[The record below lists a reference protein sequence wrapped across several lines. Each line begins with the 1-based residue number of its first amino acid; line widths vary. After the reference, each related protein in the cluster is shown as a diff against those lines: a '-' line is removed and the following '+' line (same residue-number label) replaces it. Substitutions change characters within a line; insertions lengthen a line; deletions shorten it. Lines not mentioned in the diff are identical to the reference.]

1 MDLLQMNKSF
11 LKYIL
16 FAAVALAVVSS
27 CATRRKLMN
36 LVNASDSTA
45 TVQLA
50 LAKEADYLPE
60 MKNDLSASRDT
71 LTVKDDDGREF
82 LLMKAVKDEETGEMV
97 ATEVI
102 EAAKVTARF
111 RNVAERHGKVD
122 LAFQIMV
129 PPSMMDTKW
138 QLRFYP
144 DMFVMGDSLRL
155 EPVIITGRDYRKAQ
169 LRGYELYDKFLAKI
183 VQDTTKFIDIEQLEI
198 FLQRNIPQLYAFKSD
213 SSYVD
218 ESRFNTVY
226 GVSQRQAVEHYTN
239 KVARRINERRKNK
252 REAMYAKYVKVPI
265 VTEGIRLD
273 SVVVNTD
280 GDFVYYYVQTIN
292 TRPKLRKVD
301 VKLSG
306 EIFESDKRIYTIP
319 VTEPLTFYIS
329 SISAFVDNTEKYL
342 TKVIER
348 RATANTECRIDF
360 EAGKSEIKMDYAD
373 NAYEINM
380 ISKTI
385 ASLLENKDFDL
396 DSIIVRA
403 TASPEGRFTLNSSLA
418 QKRSEAVSSYF
429 SKYIEAYK
437 DSLRQEAGF
446 SMSFNGEEQKIV
458 AAEKPVDIRF
468 TPRCIPENWDDL
480 DALVDKDVV
489 MNPDQ
494 KSDYF
499 NVRSESNPDVRE
511 ARMKNQA
518 YYRYMKETLYPKLR
532 TVKFNCYLHRKG
544 MIKDTVHTTVL
555 DSTYMRGVQELRD
568 MNYAEAL
575 ALLIPYDDFNTAVAY
590 VGMDRN
596 VNAMRIL
603 SKLEKT
609 AQVNYLM
616 AILYSRSGDFNNA
629 VQHYVTS
636 CRQNPS
642 YRFRGNLDPEISVL
656 IKQYGLNSEEND
668 RIFD

>member
-1 MDLLQMNKSF
+1 MNKNF
-11 LKYIL
+11 LKYLL

-60 MKNDLSASRDT
+60 MKNNLSASRDT

-183 VQDTTKFIDIEQLEI
+183 VKDTTVFIDIEQLEI

-403 TASPEGRFTLNSSLA
+403 TASPEGTFTLNSSLA
-418 QKRSEAVSSYF
+418 QKRSEAVSAYF

-499 NVRSESNPDVRE
+499 SVRSESNPDVRE

-616 AILYSRSGDFNNA
+616 AILYSRSGDLNNA

>member
-1 MDLLQMNKSF
+1 MKNRF
-11 LKYIL
+11 LKCI
-16 FAAVALAVVSS
+16 FVAVVALSVVSS
-27 CATRRKLMN
+27 CATRRKLAN
-36 LVNASDSTA
+36 LMSEDST
-45 TVQLA
+45 TNVQLA
-50 LAKEADYLPE
+50 LANEADYLPE
-60 MKNDLSASRDT
+60 MKNDLKASRDT

-102 EAAKVTARF
+102 DAAKVTARF

-144 DMFVMGDSLRL
+144 DMFVMEDSLRL
-155 EPVIITGRDYRKAQ
+155 DPVIITGGDYRKAQ
-169 LRGYELYDKFLAKI
+169 LRGYQLYDKFLSKI
-183 VQDTTKFIDIEQLEI
+183 IQDTTKFIDLEQLEI

-213 SSYVD
+213 TSFVD
-218 ESRFNTVY
+218 ESQFNSVY

-239 KVARRINERRKNK
+239 KVARNINERRKSK
-252 REAMYAKYVKVPI
+252 RDAMYAKYVRVPI

-273 SVVVNTD
+273 SVVVNTE
-280 GDFVYYYVQTIN
+280 GEFVYYYVQTIN

-306 EIFESDKRIYTIP
+306 EIFESDKRIYNIP

-360 EAGKSEIKMDYAD
+360 EAGKSVIKTDYAE

-380 ISKTI
+380 ISRTI

-403 TASPEGRFTLNSSLA
+403 TASPEGSFTLNSSLA
-418 QKRSEAVSSYF
+418 QKRSEAVSAYF
-429 SKYIEAYK
+429 SKYIESYK
-437 DSLRQEAGF
+437 DSLKREAGF
-446 SMSFNGEEQKIV
+446 SMSFNGEEQKIE

-480 DALVDKDVV
+480 DALVDKDMV

-499 NVRSESNPDVRE
+499 SIRAESNPDVRE
-511 ARMKNQA
+511 SKMKNQA

-555 DSTYMRGVQELRD
+555 DSVYMRGVQELKD

-575 ALLIPYDDFNTAVAY
+575 ALLSPYDDFNTAVAY

-596 VNAMRIL
+596 LNAMRIL

-609 AQVNYLM
+609 AQVNYLL

-636 CRQNPS
+636 VRQNPS

-668 RIFD
+668 RIFE

>member
-1 MDLLQMNKSF
+1 MNKSF

-155 EPVIITGRDYRKAQ
+155 EPVIITGGGYRKAQ

-429 SKYIEAYK
+429 SKYIESYK
-437 DSLRQEAGF
+437 DSLKREAGF

-499 NVRSESNPDVRE
+499 SIRAESNPDVRE
-511 ARMKNQA
+511 SKMKNQA

>member
-1 MDLLQMNKSF
+1 MNKSF

-616 AILYSRSGDFNNA
+616 AILYSRSGDLNNA

>member
-1 MDLLQMNKSF
+1 MNKNF
-11 LKYIL
+11 LKYLL

-60 MKNDLSASRDT
+60 MKNNLSASRDT

-155 EPVIITGRDYRKAQ
+155 EPVIITGGGYRKAQ

-403 TASPEGRFTLNSSLA
+403 TASPEGTFTLNSSLA
-418 QKRSEAVSSYF
+418 QKRSEAVSAYF

-499 NVRSESNPDVRE
+499 SVRSESNPDVRE

-616 AILYSRSGDFNNA
+616 AILYSRSGDLNNA

>member
-1 MDLLQMNKSF
+1 MNKSF

-155 EPVIITGRDYRKAQ
+155 EPVIITGGGYRKAQ

-418 QKRSEAVSSYF
+418 QKRSEAVSAYF

>member
-1 MDLLQMNKSF
+1 MNKSF

-155 EPVIITGRDYRKAQ
+155 EPVIITGGDYRKAQ

-218 ESRFNTVY
+218 ESQFNSVY

>member
-1 MDLLQMNKSF
+1 MNKSF

-218 ESRFNTVY
+218 ESRFNSVY

-499 NVRSESNPDVRE
+499 SVRSESNPDVRE

>member
-1 MDLLQMNKSF
+1 MNKSF

-155 EPVIITGRDYRKAQ
+155 EPVIITGGDYRKAQ

-226 GVSQRQAVEHYTN
+226 GVSHRQAVEHYTN

>member
-1 MDLLQMNKSF
+1 MNKNF
-11 LKYIL
+11 LKYLL

-60 MKNDLSASRDT
+60 MKNNLSASRDT

-155 EPVIITGRDYRKAQ
+155 EPVIITGGGYRKAQ

-183 VQDTTKFIDIEQLEI
+183 VKDTTVFIDIEQLEI

-403 TASPEGRFTLNSSLA
+403 TASPEGTFTLNSSLA
-418 QKRSEAVSSYF
+418 QKRSEAVSAYF

>member
-1 MDLLQMNKSF
+1 MNKSF

-218 ESRFNTVY
+218 ESQFNSVY

-239 KVARRINERRKNK
+239 KVARRINERRKSK

-403 TASPEGRFTLNSSLA
+403 TASPEGTFTLNSSLA
-418 QKRSEAVSSYF
+418 QKRSEAVSAYF

-499 NVRSESNPDVRE
+499 SVRSESNPDVRE

-616 AILYSRSGDFNNA
+616 AILYSRSGDLNNA

>member
-1 MDLLQMNKSF
+1 MKNRF
-11 LKYIL
+11 LKCI
-16 FAAVALAVVSS
+16 FIAVVALSVVSS
-27 CATRRKLMN
+27 CATRRKLAN
-36 LVNASDSTA
+36 LMSEDSTA
-45 TVQLA
+45 NVQLA
-50 LAKEADYLPE
+50 LANEADYLPE
-60 MKNDLSASRDT
+60 MKNDLKASRDT

-102 EAAKVTARF
+102 DAAKVTARF

-144 DMFVMGDSLRL
+144 DMFVMEDSLRL
-155 EPVIITGRDYRKAQ
+155 DPVIITGGDYRKAQ
-169 LRGYELYDKFLAKI
+169 LRGYQLYDKFLSKI
-183 VQDTTKFIDIEQLEI
+183 IQDTTKFIDLEQLEI

-213 SSYVD
+213 TSFVD
-218 ESRFNTVY
+218 ESQFNSVY

-239 KVARRINERRKNK
+239 KVARNINERRKSK
-252 REAMYAKYVKVPI
+252 RDAMYAKYVRVPI

-273 SVVVNTD
+273 SVVVNTE
-280 GDFVYYYVQTIN
+280 GEFVYYYVQTIN
-292 TRPKLRKVD
+292 TRPKLRKVN

-306 EIFESDKRIYTIP
+306 EIFESDKRIYNIP

-360 EAGKSEIKMDYAD
+360 EAGKSVIKTDYAE

-380 ISKTI
+380 ISRTI

-403 TASPEGRFTLNSSLA
+403 TASPEGSFTLNSSLA
-418 QKRSEAVSSYF
+418 QKRSEAVSAYF
-429 SKYIEAYK
+429 SKYIESYK
-437 DSLRQEAGF
+437 DSLKREAGF
-446 SMSFNGEEQKIV
+446 SMSFNGEEQKV
-458 AAEKPVDIRF
+458 EAAEKPVDIRF

-499 NVRSESNPDVRE
+499 SIRAESNPDVRE
-511 ARMKNQA
+511 SKMKNQA

-555 DSTYMRGVQELRD
+555 DSVYMRGVQELKD

-575 ALLIPYDDFNTAVAY
+575 ALLSPYDDFNTAVAY

-596 VNAMRIL
+596 LNAMRIL

-609 AQVNYLM
+609 AQVNYLL

-636 CRQNPS
+636 VRQNPS

-668 RIFD
+668 RIFE

>member
-1 MDLLQMNKSF
+1 MNKSF

-155 EPVIITGRDYRKAQ
+155 EPVIITGGDYRKAQ

-218 ESRFNTVY
+218 ESQFNTVY

-348 RATANTECRIDF
+348 CATANTECRIDF

-616 AILYSRSGDFNNA
+616 AILYSRSGDLNNA

>member
-1 MDLLQMNKSF
+1 MNKSF

-155 EPVIITGRDYRKAQ
+155 EPVIITGGDYRKAQ

-218 ESRFNTVY
+218 ESQFNTVY

-418 QKRSEAVSSYF
+418 QKRSEAVSAYF

>member
-1 MDLLQMNKSF
+1 MNKNF
-11 LKYIL
+11 LKYLL

-60 MKNDLSASRDT
+60 MKNNLSASRDT

-403 TASPEGRFTLNSSLA
+403 TASPEGTFTLNSSLA

-499 NVRSESNPDVRE
+499 SVRSESNPDVRE

>member
-1 MDLLQMNKSF
+1 MNKSF

-60 MKNDLSASRDT
+60 MKNNLSASRDT

-155 EPVIITGRDYRKAQ
+155 EPVIITGGGYRKAQ

-183 VQDTTKFIDIEQLEI
+183 VKDTTVFIDIEQLEI

-213 SSYVD
+213 TSYVD

-616 AILYSRSGDFNNA
+616 AILYSRSGDLNNA

>member
-1 MDLLQMNKSF
+1 MNKSF

-60 MKNDLSASRDT
+60 MKNNLSASRDT

-155 EPVIITGRDYRKAQ
+155 EPVIITGGGYRKAQ

-403 TASPEGRFTLNSSLA
+403 TASPEGTFTLNSSLA
-418 QKRSEAVSSYF
+418 QKRSEAVSAYF

-616 AILYSRSGDFNNA
+616 AILYSRSGDLNNA

>member
-1 MDLLQMNKSF
+1 MNKSF

-60 MKNDLSASRDT
+60 MKNDLSASRYT

-155 EPVIITGRDYRKAQ
+155 EPVIITGGDYRKAQ

-218 ESRFNTVY
+218 ESQFNTVY

-403 TASPEGRFTLNSSLA
+403 TASPEGTFTLNSSLA
-418 QKRSEAVSSYF
+418 QKRSEAVSAYF

-511 ARMKNQA
+511 AWMKNQA

-656 IKQYGLNSEEND
+656 IKQYGLNSEEHD
-668 RIFD
+668 RIFDCFN

>member
-1 MDLLQMNKSF
+1 MNKSF

-155 EPVIITGRDYRKAQ
+155 EPVIITGGGYRKAQ

-642 YRFRGNLDPEISVL
+642 YRFRGNLDPAISVL

>member
-1 MDLLQMNKSF
+1 MNKSF

-60 MKNDLSASRDT
+60 MKNNLSASRDT

-155 EPVIITGRDYRKAQ
+155 EPVIITGGGYRKAQ

-218 ESRFNTVY
+218 ESQFNTVY

>member
-1 MDLLQMNKSF
+1 MNKSF

-155 EPVIITGRDYRKAQ
+155 EPVIITGGGYRKAQ

-218 ESRFNTVY
+218 ESQFNTVY

-418 QKRSEAVSSYF
+418 QKRSEAVSAYF

>member
-1 MDLLQMNKSF
+1 MNKNF
-11 LKYIL
+11 LKYLL

-155 EPVIITGRDYRKAQ
+155 EPVIITGGGYRKAQ

-183 VQDTTKFIDIEQLEI
+183 VKDTTVFIDIEQLEI

-499 NVRSESNPDVRE
+499 SVRSESNPDVRE

-555 DSTYMRGVQELRD
+555 DSTYMRGVKELRD

>member
-1 MDLLQMNKSF
+1 MNKSF

-155 EPVIITGRDYRKAQ
+155 EPVIITGGGYRKAQ

-239 KVARRINERRKNK
+239 KVARRINERRKSK

-403 TASPEGRFTLNSSLA
+403 TASPEGTFTLNSSLA
-418 QKRSEAVSSYF
+418 QKRSEAVSAYF

>member
-1 MDLLQMNKSF
+1 MKNRF
-11 LKYIL
+11 LKCI
-16 FAAVALAVVSS
+16 FVAVVALSVVSS
-27 CATRRKLMN
+27 CATRRKLAN
-36 LVNASDSTA
+36 LMSEDST
-45 TVQLA
+45 TNVQLA
-50 LAKEADYLPE
+50 LANEADYLPE
-60 MKNDLSASRDT
+60 MKNDLKASRDT

-102 EAAKVTARF
+102 DAAKVTARF

-144 DMFVMGDSLRL
+144 DMFVMEDSLRL
-155 EPVIITGRDYRKAQ
+155 DPVIITGGDYRKAQ
-169 LRGYELYDKFLAKI
+169 LRGYQLYDKFLSKI
-183 VQDTTKFIDIEQLEI
+183 IQDTTKFIDLEQLEI

-213 SSYVD
+213 TSFVD
-218 ESRFNTVY
+218 ESQFNSVY

-239 KVARRINERRKNK
+239 KVARNINERRKSK
-252 REAMYAKYVKVPI
+252 RDAMYAKYVRVPI

-273 SVVVNTD
+273 SVVVNTE
-280 GDFVYYYVQTIN
+280 GEFVYYYVQTIN

-306 EIFESDKRIYTIP
+306 EIFESDKRIYNIP

-360 EAGKSEIKMDYAD
+360 EAGKSVIKTDYAE

-380 ISKTI
+380 ISRTI

-403 TASPEGRFTLNSSLA
+403 TASPEGSFTLNSSLA
-418 QKRSEAVSSYF
+418 QKRSEAVSAYF
-429 SKYIEAYK
+429 SKYIESYK
-437 DSLRQEAGF
+437 DSLKREAGF
-446 SMSFNGEEQKIV
+446 SMSFNGEEQKV
-458 AAEKPVDIRF
+458 EAAEKPVDIRF

-499 NVRSESNPDVRE
+499 SIRAESNPDVRE
-511 ARMKNQA
+511 SKMKNQA

-555 DSTYMRGVQELRD
+555 DSVYMRGVQELKD

-575 ALLIPYDDFNTAVAY
+575 ALLSPYDDFNTAVAY

-596 VNAMRIL
+596 LNAMRIL

-609 AQVNYLM
+609 AQVNYLL

-636 CRQNPS
+636 VRQNPS

-668 RIFD
+668 RIFE

>member
-1 MDLLQMNKSF
+1 MNKSF

-60 MKNDLSASRDT
+60 MKNDLNASRDT

-218 ESRFNTVY
+218 ESQFNTVY

-575 ALLIPYDDFNTAVAY
+575 ALLSPYDDFNTAVAY

-616 AILYSRSGDFNNA
+616 AILYSRSGDLNNA

>member
-1 MDLLQMNKSF
+1 MKNRF
-11 LKYIL
+11 LKCI
-16 FAAVALAVVSS
+16 FVAVVALSVVSS
-27 CATRRKLMN
+27 CATRRKLAN
-36 LVNASDSTA
+36 LMSEDSTA
-45 TVQLA
+45 NVQLA
-50 LAKEADYLPE
+50 LANEADYLPE
-60 MKNDLSASRDT
+60 MKNDLKASRDT

-102 EAAKVTARF
+102 DAAKVTARF

-144 DMFVMGDSLRL
+144 DMFVMEDSLRL
-155 EPVIITGRDYRKAQ
+155 DPVIITGGDYRKAQ
-169 LRGYELYDKFLAKI
+169 LRGYQLYDKFLSKI
-183 VQDTTKFIDIEQLEI
+183 IQDTTKFIDLEQLEI

-213 SSYVD
+213 TSFVD
-218 ESRFNTVY
+218 ESQFNSVY

-239 KVARRINERRKNK
+239 KVARNINERRKSK
-252 REAMYAKYVKVPI
+252 RDAMYAKYVRVPI

-273 SVVVNTD
+273 SVVVNTE
-280 GDFVYYYVQTIN
+280 GEFVYYYVQTIN

-306 EIFESDKRIYTIP
+306 EIFESDKRIYNIP

-360 EAGKSEIKMDYAD
+360 EAGKSVIKTDYAE

-380 ISKTI
+380 ISRTI

-403 TASPEGRFTLNSSLA
+403 TASPEGSFTLNSSLA
-418 QKRSEAVSSYF
+418 QKRSEAVSAYF
-429 SKYIEAYK
+429 SKYIESYK
-437 DSLRQEAGF
+437 DSLKREAGF
-446 SMSFNGEEQKIV
+446 SMSFNGEEQKIE

-499 NVRSESNPDVRE
+499 SIRAESNPDVRE
-511 ARMKNQA
+511 SKMKNQA

-555 DSTYMRGVQELRD
+555 DSVYMRGVQELKD

-575 ALLIPYDDFNTAVAY
+575 ALLSPYDDFNTAVAY

-596 VNAMRIL
+596 LNAMRIL

-609 AQVNYLM
+609 AQVNYLL

-636 CRQNPS
+636 VRQNPS

>member
-1 MDLLQMNKSF
+1 MNKSF

-155 EPVIITGRDYRKAQ
+155 EPVIITGGDYRKAQ

-418 QKRSEAVSSYF
+418 QKRSEAVSAYF

-499 NVRSESNPDVRE
+499 SVRSESNPDVRE

>member
-1 MDLLQMNKSF
+1 MNKSF

-155 EPVIITGRDYRKAQ
+155 EPVIITGGGYRKAQ

-239 KVARRINERRKNK
+239 KVARRINERRKSK

>member
-1 MDLLQMNKSF
+1 MNKSF
-11 LKYIL
+11 LKYLL

-60 MKNDLSASRDT
+60 MKNNLSASRDT

-155 EPVIITGRDYRKAQ
+155 EPVIITGGGYRKAQ

-239 KVARRINERRKNK
+239 KVARRINERRKSK

-403 TASPEGRFTLNSSLA
+403 TASPEGTFTLNSSLA
-418 QKRSEAVSSYF
+418 QKRSEAVSAYF

>member
-1 MDLLQMNKSF
+1 MNKSF

-36 LVNASDSTA
+36 LVNASDSTT

-213 SSYVD
+213 SSYID
-218 ESRFNTVY
+218 ESQFNTVY

-499 NVRSESNPDVRE
+499 SVRSESNPDVRE

>member
-1 MDLLQMNKSF
+1 MKNRF
-11 LKYIL
+11 LKYI
-16 FAAVALAVVSS
+16 FVAVVALSVVSS
-27 CATRRKLMN
+27 CATRRKLAN
-36 LVNASDSTA
+36 LMSEDSTA
-45 TVQLA
+45 NVQLA
-50 LAKEADYLPE
+50 LANEADYLPE
-60 MKNDLSASRDT
+60 MKNDLKASRDT

-102 EAAKVTARF
+102 DAAKVTARF

-144 DMFVMGDSLRL
+144 DMFVMEDSLRL
-155 EPVIITGRDYRKAQ
+155 DPVIITGGDYRKAQ
-169 LRGYELYDKFLAKI
+169 LRGYQLYDKFLSKI
-183 VQDTTKFIDIEQLEI
+183 IQDTTKFIDLEQLEI

-213 SSYVD
+213 TSFVD
-218 ESRFNTVY
+218 ESQFNSVY

-239 KVARRINERRKNK
+239 KVARNINERRKSK
-252 REAMYAKYVKVPI
+252 RDAMYAKYVRVPI

-273 SVVVNTD
+273 SVVVNTE
-280 GDFVYYYVQTIN
+280 GEFVYYYVQTIN

-306 EIFESDKRIYTIP
+306 EIFEGDKRIYNIP

-360 EAGKSEIKMDYAD
+360 EAGKSVIKTDYAE

-380 ISKTI
+380 ISRTI

-403 TASPEGRFTLNSSLA
+403 TASPEGSFTLNSSLA
-418 QKRSEAVSSYF
+418 QKRSEAVSAYF
-429 SKYIEAYK
+429 SKYIESYK
-437 DSLRQEAGF
+437 DSLKREAGF
-446 SMSFNGEEQKIV
+446 SMSFNGEEQKV
-458 AAEKPVDIRF
+458 EAAEKPVDIRF

-499 NVRSESNPDVRE
+499 SIRAESNPDVRE
-511 ARMKNQA
+511 SKMKNQA

-555 DSTYMRGVQELRD
+555 DSVYMRGVQELKD

-575 ALLIPYDDFNTAVAY
+575 ALLSPYDDFNTAVAY

-596 VNAMRIL
+596 LNAMRIL

-609 AQVNYLM
+609 AQVNYLL

-636 CRQNPS
+636 VRQNPS

-668 RIFD
+668 RIFE

>member
-1 MDLLQMNKSF
+1 MNKNF
-11 LKYIL
+11 LKYLL

-60 MKNDLSASRDT
+60 MKNNLSASRDT

-403 TASPEGRFTLNSSLA
+403 TASPEGTFTLNSSLA
-418 QKRSEAVSSYF
+418 QKRSEAVSAYF

-616 AILYSRSGDFNNA
+616 AILYSRSGDLNNA

>member
-1 MDLLQMNKSF
+1 MKNRF
-11 LKYIL
+11 LKCI
-16 FAAVALAVVSS
+16 FIAVVALSVVSS
-27 CATRRKLMN
+27 CATRRKLAN
-36 LVNASDSTA
+36 LMSEDSTA
-45 TVQLA
+45 NVQLA
-50 LAKEADYLPE
+50 LANEADYLPE
-60 MKNDLSASRDT
+60 MKNDLKASRDT

-102 EAAKVTARF
+102 DAAKVTARF

-144 DMFVMGDSLRL
+144 DMFVMEDSLRL
-155 EPVIITGRDYRKAQ
+155 DPVIITGGDYRKAQ
-169 LRGYELYDKFLAKI
+169 LRGYQLYDKFLSKI
-183 VQDTTKFIDIEQLEI
+183 IQDTTKFIDLEQLEI

-213 SSYVD
+213 TSFVD
-218 ESRFNTVY
+218 ESQFNSVY

-239 KVARRINERRKNK
+239 KVARNINERRKSK
-252 REAMYAKYVKVPI
+252 RDAMYAKYVRVPI

-273 SVVVNTD
+273 SVVVNTE
-280 GDFVYYYVQTIN
+280 GEFVYYYVQTIN

-306 EIFESDKRIYTIP
+306 EIFESDKRIYNIP

-360 EAGKSEIKMDYAD
+360 EAGKSVIKTDYAE

-380 ISKTI
+380 ISRTI

-403 TASPEGRFTLNSSLA
+403 TASPEGSFTLNSSLA
-418 QKRSEAVSSYF
+418 QKRSEAVSAYF
-429 SKYIEAYK
+429 SKYIESYK
-437 DSLRQEAGF
+437 DSLKREAGF
-446 SMSFNGEEQKIV
+446 SMSFNGEEQKV
-458 AAEKPVDIRF
+458 EAAEKPVDIRF

-499 NVRSESNPDVRE
+499 SIRAESNPDVRE
-511 ARMKNQA
+511 SKMKNQA

-555 DSTYMRGVQELRD
+555 DSVYMRGVQELKD

-575 ALLIPYDDFNTAVAY
+575 ALLSPYDDFNTAVAY

-596 VNAMRIL
+596 LNAMRIL

-609 AQVNYLM
+609 AQVNYLL

-636 CRQNPS
+636 VRQNPS

-668 RIFD
+668 RIFE

>member
-1 MDLLQMNKSF
+1 MNKSF
-11 LKYIL
+11 LKYLL

-155 EPVIITGRDYRKAQ
+155 EPVIITGGGYRKAQ

>member
-1 MDLLQMNKSF
+1 MNKNF
-11 LKYIL
+11 LKYLL

-155 EPVIITGRDYRKAQ
+155 EPVIITGGGYRKAQ

-183 VQDTTKFIDIEQLEI
+183 VKDTTVFIDIEQLEI

-418 QKRSEAVSSYF
+418 QKRSEAVSAYF

-499 NVRSESNPDVRE
+499 SVRSESNPDVRE

-616 AILYSRSGDFNNA
+616 AILYSRSGDLNNA

>member
-1 MDLLQMNKSF
+1 MKNRF
-11 LKYIL
+11 LKYI
-16 FAAVALAVVSS
+16 FIAVVALSVVSS
-27 CATRRKLMN
+27 CATRRKLAN
-36 LVNASDSTA
+36 LMSEDST
-45 TVQLA
+45 TNVQLA
-50 LAKEADYLPE
+50 LANEADYLPE
-60 MKNDLSASRDT
+60 MKNDLKASRDT

-102 EAAKVTARF
+102 DAAKVTARF

-144 DMFVMGDSLRL
+144 DMFVMEDSLRL
-155 EPVIITGRDYRKAQ
+155 DPVIITGGDYRKAQ
-169 LRGYELYDKFLAKI
+169 LRGYQLYDKFLSKI
-183 VQDTTKFIDIEQLEI
+183 IQDTTKFIDLEQLEI

-213 SSYVD
+213 TSFVD
-218 ESRFNTVY
+218 ENQFNSVY

-239 KVARRINERRKNK
+239 KVARNINERRKSK
-252 REAMYAKYVKVPI
+252 RDAMYAKYVRVPI

-273 SVVVNTD
+273 SVVVNTE
-280 GDFVYYYVQTIN
+280 GEFVYYYVQTIN

-306 EIFESDKRIYTIP
+306 EIFESDKRIYNIP

-360 EAGKSEIKMDYAD
+360 EAGKSVIKTDYAE

-380 ISKTI
+380 ISRTI

-403 TASPEGRFTLNSSLA
+403 TASPEGSFTLNSSLA
-418 QKRSEAVSSYF
+418 QKRSEAVSAYF
-429 SKYIEAYK
+429 SKYIESYK
-437 DSLRQEAGF
+437 DSLKREAGF
-446 SMSFNGEEQKIV
+446 SMSFNGEEQKV
-458 AAEKPVDIRF
+458 EAAEKPVDIRF

-499 NVRSESNPDVRE
+499 SIRAESNPDVRE
-511 ARMKNQA
+511 SKMKNQA
-518 YYRYMKETLYPKLR
+518 YYKYMKETLYPKLR

-555 DSTYMRGVQELRD
+555 DSVYMRGVQELKD

-575 ALLIPYDDFNTAVAY
+575 ALLSPYDDFNTAVAY

-596 VNAMRIL
+596 LNAMRIL

-609 AQVNYLM
+609 AQVNYLL

-636 CRQNPS
+636 VRQNPS

-668 RIFD
+668 RIFE

>member
-1 MDLLQMNKSF
+1 MKKLILL
-11 LKYIL
+11 LTI
-16 FAAVALAVVSS
+16 AVVVTECGMHNRISS
-27 CATRRKLMN
+27 LRDNHVSAG
-36 LVNASDSTA
+36 
-45 TVQLA
+45 LA
-50 LAKEADYLPE
+50 LPQETFIPSLKNRQEEKDTIEVSEPE
-60 MKNDLSASRDT
+60 NVLIMN
-71 LTVKDDDGREF
+71 
-82 LLMKAVKDEETGEMV
+82 AVKDENGEMT
-97 ATEVI
+97 ATDVI
-102 EAAKVTARF
+102 RAAMVTARF

-122 LAFQIMV
+122 LKFQVVV
-129 PPSMMDTKW
+129 PGELQDSRW
-138 QLRFYP
+138 QLKLYP
-144 DMFVMGDSLRL
+144 DMFVMEDSIRL
-155 EPVIITGRDYRKAQ
+155 EPVVVTGAQYRRRQMKGYEQYRK
-169 LRGYELYDKFLAKI
+169 FLDSI
-183 VQDTTKFIDIEQLEI
+183 ISDPDSFINIGQLEI
-198 FLQRNIPQLYAFKSD
+198 FIKRNIPELYKFRTD
-213 SSYVD
+213 SSAVSD
-218 ESRFNTVY
+218 EEFASVY
-226 GVSQRQAVEHYTN
+226 GVTEQAAVEHYTN
-239 KVARRINERRKNK
+239 KFRYQKNERRKSK
-252 REAMYAKYVKVPI
+252 TDKMYRKYVKAPI

-273 SVVVNTD
+273 TVMMTSG
-280 GDFVYYYVQTIN
+280 GDFIYDYVQTIS
-292 TRPKLRKVD
+292 TCPGLRKAEIA
-301 VKLSG
+301 LSG
-306 EIFESDKRIYTIP
+306 DILESGEPILKIP
-319 VTEPLTFYIS
+319 ESQRLTFYIS

-360 EAGKSEIKMDYAD
+360 EAGKSVIKTDYAE

-380 ISKTI
+380 ISRTI

-403 TASPEGRFTLNSSLA
+403 TASPEGSFTLNSSLA
-418 QKRSEAVSSYF
+418 QKRSEAVSAYF
-429 SKYIEAYK
+429 SKYIESYK
-437 DSLRQEAGF
+437 DSLKREAGF
-446 SMSFNGEEQKIV
+446 SMSFNGEEQKV
-458 AAEKPVDIRF
+458 EAAEKPVDIRF

-499 NVRSESNPDVRE
+499 SIRAESNPDVRE
-511 ARMKNQA
+511 SKMKNQA

-555 DSTYMRGVQELRD
+555 DSVYMRGVQELKD

-575 ALLIPYDDFNTAVAY
+575 ALLSPYDDFNTAVAY

-596 VNAMRIL
+596 LNAMRIL

-609 AQVNYLM
+609 AQVNYLL

-636 CRQNPS
+636 VRQNPS

-668 RIFD
+668 RIFE

>member
-1 MDLLQMNKSF
+1 MNKNF
-11 LKYIL
+11 LKYLL

-60 MKNDLSASRDT
+60 MKNNLSASRDT

-155 EPVIITGRDYRKAQ
+155 EPVIITGGGYRKAQ

-403 TASPEGRFTLNSSLA
+403 TASPEGTFTLNSSLA
-418 QKRSEAVSSYF
+418 QKRSEAVSAYF

>member
-1 MDLLQMNKSF
+1 MNKSF

-239 KVARRINERRKNK
+239 KVARRINERRKSK

-418 QKRSEAVSSYF
+418 QKRSEAVSAYF

-499 NVRSESNPDVRE
+499 SVRSESNPDVRE

>member
-1 MDLLQMNKSF
+1 MNKNF
-11 LKYIL
+11 LKYLL

-60 MKNDLSASRDT
+60 MKNNLSASRDT

-403 TASPEGRFTLNSSLA
+403 TASPEGTFTLNSSLA
-418 QKRSEAVSSYF
+418 QKRSEAVSAYF

-499 NVRSESNPDVRE
+499 SVRSESNPDVRE

-616 AILYSRSGDFNNA
+616 AILYSRSGDLNNA